1 MKILTGSCGATA
13 RSLIPNPTAGRSP
26 AATGLCV
33 IALFVAGCRTPREPI
48 PTFDRATAAES
59 LDRIAERGRS
69 VEDVTGKGT
78 LTLADG
84 DGGSVRLDVVYV
96 LSPPGRARVRAWKFT
111 RAVFDLTLRDGEVWL
126 YAPRAQ
132 GAEDGLARFGE
143 AVAAWLALL
152 GGDLRGP
159 GTTAEVDGDRLIVR
173 RPMPGGLTLR
183 GAIDR
188 DTLTPRR
195 YEGVDEEGRVRF
207 RLRLGGYR
215 PLGETVWPEVIE
227 ASSGGGT
234 VRVEARQLDADVAPP
249 TAFDPPRRA
258 RRIPTA
264 ASSAR

>member
-1 MKILTGSCGATA
+1 MSIA
-13 RSLIPNPTAGRSP
+13 
-26 AATGLCV
+26 CV
-33 IALFVAGCRTPREPI
+33 LLFVLAGCRSPREPI
-48 PTFDRATAAES
+48 PTFERAAAAES
-59 LDRIAERGRS
+59 LDRIAERGRL

-78 LTLADG
+78 LTLTNA

-126 YAPRAQ
+126 YAPRAED
-132 GAEDGLARFGE
+132 AADGLAQFGQ

-159 GTTAEVDGDRLIVR
+159 GTTAEVDGGRLIVQ

-183 GAIDR
+183 GTIDR
-188 DTLTPRR
+188 DTLTPRL

-227 ASSGGGT
+227 ASSAGGT

-258 RRIPTA
+258 RRV
-264 ASSAR
+264 SAR